1 MIKKKIMKENN
12 KRDLSYIE
20 IQEML
25 GKFQGEDRDRVIDT
39 IIKLKGSK
47 LTSLDILTI
56 YEADPS
62 NVKDVTFKI
71 IEAKK
76 QKLEP
81 NDLVYMSHFY
91 KNHEELKQWLSKY
104 LPENLIGANVKN
116 WEQSLRESI
125 RKIIKNEIFI

>member
-1 MIKKKIMKENN
+1 MKEMNQN
-12 KRDLSYIE
+12 SFRNLSYLK

-25 GKFQGEDRDRVIDT
+25 GKFQGEDRDRVIDM

-56 YEADPS
+56 YEAEPADI
-62 NVKDVTFKI
+62 KDVTFKI

-76 QKLEP
+76 EKLEP

-91 KNHEELKQWLSKY
+91 KNNEELKSWLSKY
-104 LPENLIGANVKN
+104 LPQNVIDANAKS
-116 WEQSLRESI
+116 WETNLRESI

>member
-1 MIKKKIMKENN
+1 MKEMNQN
-12 KRDLSYIE
+12 SFRNLSYLK

-25 GKFQGEDRDRVIDT
+25 GKFQGEDRDRVIDM

-56 YEADPS
+56 YEAEPADI
-62 NVKDVTFKI
+62 KDVTFKI

-76 QKLEP
+76 EKLEP

-91 KNHEELKQWLSKY
+91 KNNEELKSWLSKY
-104 LPENLIGANVKN
+104 LPQNVIDANAKS
-116 WEQSLRESI
+116 WEINLRESI

>member
-1 MIKKKIMKENN
+1 MEKNKKI
-12 KRDLSYIE
+12 DLSYIK

-25 GKFQGEDRDRVIDT
+25 GKFKGEDRDRVIDM

-62 NVKDVTFKI
+62 NVKDTTFKI

-76 QKLEP
+76 EKLEP

-91 KNHEELKQWLSKY
+91 KNIEELKQWLSKY
-104 LPENLIGANVKN
+104 LPQNVIDANVKS
-116 WEQSLRESI
+116 WEQNLRESI
-125 RKIIKNEIFI
+125 KQIIKNEFFI